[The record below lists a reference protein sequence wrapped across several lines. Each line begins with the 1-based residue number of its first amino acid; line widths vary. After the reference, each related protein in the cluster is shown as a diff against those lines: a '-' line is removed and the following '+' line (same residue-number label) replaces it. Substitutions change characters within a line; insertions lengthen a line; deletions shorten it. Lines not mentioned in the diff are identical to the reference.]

1 MPFARLLLA
10 CLFIPAI
17 AESQQYP
24 FVHYSPR
31 DGLISNRV
39 RSIYQDSRGKIYCN
53 TLNGL
58 SVYDGARFTNYTTED
73 GLSNDMVNC
82 VWEMGDDSVWVVT
95 NTGRINYI
103 RKGRINTVKLR
114 DSTMPIIN
122 NLYRSENG
130 TLYAASDGGLL
141 VFENN
146 GFSNIP
152 FIDVN
157 GADINNFIASLVP
170 YKNYLLV
177 IRDHTLLEKNQHIL
191 YLYDCINKK
200 IVSQTSPGFPV
211 YSVAH
216 SNDGRI
222 WISTNKGIKQLDIDS
237 IKQGKIFP
245 RNLPSK
251 YQHLNDRYNH
261 IYFDQN
267 SNCWLTDGGRTLKKC
282 DTSGKAIIY
291 TAASGLNTTDISY
304 VFHDKEGIIWLAS
317 NGNGVVKLMHP
328 NLSLVEKPFGL
339 SSPGTLVATSDSG
352 QMLLYS
358 SQDKKIIRFTDP
370 ENAQVLKVL
379 TNDYISYI
387 VATPGDWYGVTP
399 QKIFKLRR
407 ETGSVRAE
415 LVFMDSSANR
425 FGASCVDRNGNLI
438 LSGSHFLS
446 AVTGEKIFQIPMGQM
461 ADQLAIDRNG
471 DIWAASRGEQLTKL
485 SIHPGNPLA
494 YLKLEVVFE
503 KELKGINP
511 RSLAVDSNNR
521 IWIGTRWKGIYVFEV
536 EKEKLKLLHHFTSKT
551 GLTENFVSWITC
563 DRENNIWAASPS
575 GLDKISINEGQ
586 PVIENLTRQN
596 NLYQYV
602 YSAVIDKHKTA
613 WVLCS
618 GGLITLTPVNSKPS
632 GYTPRLQF
640 TQIRSGTDILD
651 AGGNLFLQ
659 HNQNN
664 LGFYFAATS
673 YLDEKQIQYRYMLEG
688 SSRAEWI
695 DLGNNAAVSFTDLR
709 PGNYI
714 LHVKA
719 RFPAGRYPEQSLRYP
734 FTIAPPWWRSWWFRL
749 GMGIVGIG
757 LVAGSIRFYYR
768 RKLEKQKLVLEK
780 QQAVEKERTRIAT
793 DMHDDLG
800 AGLSRIKFLSET
812 IGIKKQQQQ
821 SIDEDIIRIREYSH
835 DMIDKMG
842 EIVWALNEK
851 NDSLSDLLSYT
862 RSYAVEYLSQNGIRC
877 RVSAPDNFPGGFVS
891 GEFRRNIYLTVKEA
905 LHNVVKHSQASELT
919 LVIEVGKNL
928 VIDIQDNGV
937 GFDKNSVRAF
947 SNGLFNMQK
956 RIGEIGGRIEILN
969 QNGTLVKISVP
980 V

>member
-1 MPFARLLLA
+1 MKRLRLILP
-10 CLFIPAI
+10 CLFIAAI
-17 AESQQYP
+17 VEAQQYP

-39 RSIYQDSRGKIYCN
+39 RSIYQDSKGKIYFN

-58 SVYDGARFTNYTTED
+58 SIYDGARFTNYTSED

-82 VWEMGDDSVWVVT
+82 VMEMGDDSVWVVT

-103 RKGRINTVKLR
+103 KKGIVKTVNLR
-114 DSTMPIIN
+114 DSTLPIIN
-122 NLYRSENG
+122 NLCRTGNSS
-130 TLYAASDGGLL
+130 LYAASDGGLL

-146 GFSNIP
+146 GFSRLP
-152 FIDVN
+152 FVDLH
-157 GADINNFIASLVP
+157 GANLNSFMAFVVP

-177 IRDHTLLEKNQHIL
+177 IRDYTLVENNQHVL
-191 YLYDCINKK
+191 YLYDCIHKK

-211 YSVAH
+211 YSIAH

-222 WISTNKGIKQLDIDS
+222 WISSRKGIQQLDIDS
-237 IKQGKIFP
+237 INRGKIYP
-245 RNLPSK
+245 RDVPSK
-251 YQHLNDRYNH
+251 YQHLNGWYSH
-261 IYFDQN
+261 IYFDQHN
-267 SNCWLTDGGRTLKKC
+267 NCWLTDGGYTLKKC
-282 DTSGKAIIY
+282 DTAGNTIVY
-291 TAASGLNTTDISY
+291 TTASGLNTTDISY
-304 VFHDKEGIIWLAS
+304 VFQDREGIIWLAS
-317 NGNGVVKLMHP
+317 NGSGVSKLMHP
-328 NLSLVEKPFGL
+328 NLALITKPFGL
-339 SSPGTLVATSDSG
+339 SAPGTLVASADSSHL
-352 QMLLYS
+352 LLYS
-358 SQDKKIIRFTDP
+358 LQDKKIIRFTDL
-370 ENAQVLKVL
+370 ENAQRLRVLAK
-379 TNDYISYI
+379 DDMMYIA
-387 VATPGDWYGVTP
+387 ATPAGWFGISS
-399 QKIFKLRR
+399 QQIFKLKI
-407 ETGSVRAE
+407 EGSSVRAA
-415 LVFMDSSANR
+415 LVFTDTSANR

-438 LSGSHFLS
+438 ISGSHCLS
-446 AVTGEKIFQIPMGQM
+446 AVTGNTVVQIPMGKM
-461 ADQLAIDRNG
+461 ADQLAVDGHGN
-471 DIWAASRGEQLTKL
+471 IWAASRGEQLTKHSTNPGKPSTYL
-485 SIHPGNPLA
+485 HPEL
-494 YLKLEVVFE
+494 VFE

-511 RSLAVDSNNR
+511 RALAVDNNNR

-551 GLTENFVSWITC
+551 GLTENFVSWLSC
-563 DRENNIWAASPS
+563 DNENNIWAGSPS
-575 GLDKISINEGQ
+575 GLDKICIKKDRY
-586 PVIENLTRQN
+586 VIENLTRQN

-602 YSAVIDKHKTA
+602 YSVVIDKHKTA

-618 GGLITLTPVNSKPS
+618 RGLIKLTPVNPKPS
-632 GYTPRLQF
+632 GYTPQLQF
-640 TQIRSGTDILD
+640 TQIRNGTDNLD
-651 AGGNLFLQ
+651 ASSNLFLR

-688 SSRAEWI
+688 SSHAEWI
-695 DLGNNAAVSFTDLR
+695 ELGNNAYVSFIDLR

-719 RFPAGRYPEQSLRYP
+719 EFPAGRYAEQSLQFP
-734 FTIAPPWWRSWWFRL
+734 FSIAPPWWRSWWFRL
-749 GMGIVGIG
+749 GMGIFGTG

-877 RVSAPDNFPGGFVS
+877 RVSAPDNFPNGFVS

-919 LVIEVGKNL
+919 LVIHNSKNL
-928 VIDIQDNGV
+928 VIEIQDNGV
-937 GFDKNSVRAF
+937 GFDKNNVRAF
-947 SNGLFNMQK
+947 SNGISNMQK
-956 RIGEIGGRIEILN
+956 RIEEIGGRIEILN